1 MIEAPI
7 NVTPDNETVYID
19 KTQEGGEYVNALKES
34 FTFNGDNLAWW
45 RCEYY
50 DNVTGEII
58 GYSYAPKSRIPW
70 SGQYRNGDTVPI
82 DEQVATGLYQNGN
95 DYKYRFILY
104 QADSNNE
111 PLCDMLCVTGRVQ
124 ADSSG
129 TSVTVEKGVSD
140 IDAPYIM
147 DSYEIGYCMLDI
159 VTDVSGTATHEKIK
173 IAAYNKSTG
182 VITLD
187 SALSGTA
194 AKGTRYKVFRSYY
207 KTPCYF
213 VRCRDKASITP
224 GIAVNAASGGVE
236 CTATWAIASEKEV
249 SLQKYKWELT
259 SAGAESKEIYSYHDK
274 GAKPDRNVSGAT
286 LDAVFPILA
295 NQAMNAVLT
304 TTSQDGYVQTESVRL
319 ESYAQSDNAMFEPY
333 EGVSEGG
340 YYIEYS
346 SGLAMLKAENR
357 VGARITNESG
367 YTAYKLWKRMVGQSY
382 YRYVAEMSVSGEYV
396 QGYDQMPDDG
406 INTQYA
412 VSAKKGNAI
421 VWKTLGVI
429 RPDYGQRAVIQ
440 KLGTPSELF
449 GLRSFAVSDTF
460 IFDFELSKPTFN
472 ISDGQAVI
480 ETGNEPII
488 IKESGRYLSGDFS
501 AAITQMIVN
510 GYSYEL
516 RDTQLTFENALEFFD
531 ESEFLLKLPERGCYI
546 VKITGKSLRKNDAG
560 ATILSFDF
568 TQVED
573 KGRVIVE

>member
-19 KTQEGGEYVNALKES
+19 KTQEGGKYVNALKES

-70 SGQYRNGDTVPI
+70 SGQYRNGDTVTL
-82 DEQVATGLYQNGN
+82 DEQVATGLYENGN
-95 DYKYRFILY
+95 DYKYRIILY

-140 IDAPYIM
+140 IDEPYIM
-147 DSYEIGYCMLDI
+147 DSYEIGYCLLDI

-173 IAAYNKSTG
+173 ITAYDKNTG

-224 GIAVNAASGGVE
+224 GMAINAASGGVE
-236 CTATWAIASEKEV
+236 CTAEWAIASEKEV
-249 SLQKYKWELT
+249 SLQKYKWELA
-259 SAGAESKEIYSYHDK
+259 SAGAEGKEIYSYHDK

-295 NQAMNAVLT
+295 NQAMNAKLT
-304 TTSQDGYVQTESVRL
+304 TTSQDGYVQETSASL
-319 ESYAQSDNAMFEPY
+319 SSYAQYDDNMFEPY
-333 EGVSEGG
+333 EGVIESG
-340 YYIEYS
+340 YYTEYI
-346 SGLAMLKAENR
+346 SGLAMYKAENR
-357 VGARITNESG
+357 VGARITSESG
-367 YTAYKLWKRMVGQSY
+367 YTAYRLWKRRTGESY
-382 YRYVAEMSVSGEYV
+382 YRYVGEMSVSGGYV
-396 QGYDQMPDDG
+396 EGYDQMPDDG
-406 INTQYA
+406 ISENYA
-412 VSAKKGNAI
+412 VSARKSNEI
-421 VWKTLGVI
+421 VWKTLGTI
-429 RPDYGQRAVIQ
+429 KPDYGQRAVMQ
-440 KLGTPSELF
+440 KLGTPTEKF
-449 GLRSFAVSDTF
+449 GLKKFRVSDTY

-480 ETGNEPII
+480 ETGNKPVI

-501 AAITQMIVN
+501 AAITQMTVN
-510 GYSYEL
+510 GYSYKL
-516 RDTQLTFENALEFFD
+516 TDTQLTFENALQFFD

-573 KGRVIVE
+573 KERVIIE

>member
-1 MIEAPI
+1 
-7 NVTPDNETVYID
+7 
-19 KTQEGGEYVNALKES
+19 
-34 FTFNGDNLAWW
+34 
-45 RCEYY
+45 
-50 DNVTGEII
+50 
-58 GYSYAPKSRIPW
+58 
-70 SGQYRNGDTVPI
+70 
-82 DEQVATGLYQNGN
+82 
-95 DYKYRFILY
+95 
-104 QADSNNE
+104 
-111 PLCDMLCVTGRVQ
+111 
-124 ADSSG
+124 
-129 TSVTVEKGVSD
+129 
-140 IDAPYIM
+140 
-147 DSYEIGYCMLDI
+147 
-159 VTDVSGTATHEKIK
+159 
-173 IAAYNKSTG
+173 
-182 VITLD
+182 
-187 SALSGTA
+187 
-194 AKGTRYKVFRSYY
+194 
-207 KTPCYF
+207 
-213 VRCRDKASITP
+213 
-224 GIAVNAASGGVE
+224 
-236 CTATWAIASEKEV
+236 
-249 SLQKYKWELT
+249 
-259 SAGAESKEIYSYHDK
+259 
-274 GAKPDRNVSGAT
+274 
-286 LDAVFPILA
+286 
-295 NQAMNAVLT
+295 
-304 TTSQDGYVQTESVRL
+304 
-319 ESYAQSDNAMFEPY
+319 MFEPY
-333 EGVSEGG
+333 EGISEGG

-346 SGLAMLKAENR
+346 SGLAMLRAENR

-429 RPDYGQRAVIQ
+429 KPDYAQRAVIQ

-449 GLRSFAVSDTF
+449 GLRAFVVSDTF
-460 IFDFELSKPTFN
+460 IFHFELSKPTFN

-480 ETGNEPII
+480 ETGNKPII

-573 KGRVIVE
+573 KERVIVE